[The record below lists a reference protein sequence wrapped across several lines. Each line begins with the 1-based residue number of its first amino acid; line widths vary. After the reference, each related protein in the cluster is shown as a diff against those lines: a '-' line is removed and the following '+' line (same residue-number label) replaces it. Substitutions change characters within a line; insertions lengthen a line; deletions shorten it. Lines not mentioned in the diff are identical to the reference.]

1 MVYAF
6 DFVWSCPAL
15 SSLHLVR
22 GLLADY
28 KYVYAKLF
36 LERPPFAFQKAV
48 NCTPKGHL
56 LPCKRWPFARCLII
70 RRLQLAV

>member
-6 DFVWSCPAL
+6 DFVRSCPAL

-22 GLLADY
+22 FLLADY

-36 LERPPFAFQKAV
+36 LDMPPFAFQKAV
-48 NCTPKGHL
+48 
-56 LPCKRWPFARCLII
+56 I
-70 RRLQLAV
+70 REL

>member
-6 DFVWSCPAL
+6 DFVRSCPAL

-22 GLLADY
+22 FLLADY

-36 LERPPFAFQKAV
+36 LDMPPFAFQKAV

-56 LPCKRWPFARCLII
+56 LHGKRWPFITSLII
-70 RRLQLAV
+70 REL